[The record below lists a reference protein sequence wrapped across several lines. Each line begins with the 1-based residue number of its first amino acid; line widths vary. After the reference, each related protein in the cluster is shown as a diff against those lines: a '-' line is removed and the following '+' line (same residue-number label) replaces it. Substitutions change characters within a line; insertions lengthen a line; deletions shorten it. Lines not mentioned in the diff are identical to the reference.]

1 MNRSLKDQVY
11 IISGAAGGLG
21 STLAKRCAAAGARL
35 VLTDRPGADLDG
47 VWRRLEIDPDN
58 VLLHP
63 ADIADAGT
71 GRALAA
77 AAHKRFGRLDGG
89 VACAGVI
96 FFSPLLELPVEH
108 WDTTMAVNLKGTF
121 FFLQGLAREM
131 VERGTRPGS
140 LVAISASSANG
151 PRPNNADYG
160 ASKLAV
166 EHVTRTFALELAPHG
181 IRVNCVSPGIIP
193 TPMWEK
199 VDRDRGALLGLKE
212 GELTEKMID
221 AVPMGRLGETDEIAA
236 AIHYFLSND
245 SQFTTGQVLGV
256 DGGWSLA
263 HA

>member
-1 MNRSLKDQVY
+1 MNRSLENQVY

-21 STLAKRCAAAGARL
+21 STLAKRCVAAGARL
-35 VLTDRPGADLDG
+35 VLTDRPDTDLASIRQQLDT
-47 VWRRLEIDPDN
+47 DPQN
-58 VLLHP
+58 ILLHP
-63 ADIADAGT
+63 GDIADAGT
-71 GRALAA
+71 GRALAEA
-77 AAHKRFGRLDGG
+77 AYGHFGRLDGG

-96 FFSPLLELPVEH
+96 FFSPLLDLPPEH

-121 FFLQGLAREM
+121 YFLQGLARKMIEQ
-131 VERGTRPGS
+131 GTRPGS
-140 LVAISASSANG
+140 LVSISASSANG

-160 ASKLAV
+160 ASKLAI
-166 EHVTRTFALELAPHG
+166 EHVTRTFALELAARG

-193 TPMWEK
+193 TPMWKK

>member
-1 MNRSLKDQVY
+1 MYRSLKDQVY

-21 STLAKRCAAAGARL
+21 STLAKRCAAAGAKL
-35 VLTDRPGADLDG
+35 VLTDRPDTDLTAVQRQLDT
-47 VWRRLEIDPDN
+47 DPQN

-71 GRALAA
+71 GRTLADGA
-77 AAHKRFGRLDGG
+77 FEKFGRLDGG

-96 FFSPLLELPVEH
+96 FFSPLLDLPSEH

-121 FFLQGLAREM
+121 FFLQGLARKMIEI
-131 VERGTRPGS
+131 GTPAGS
-140 LVAISASSANG
+140 LVSISASSANG

-160 ASKLAV
+160 ASKLAI
-166 EHVTRTFALELAPHG
+166 EHVTRTFALDLAPRG
-181 IRVNCVSPGIIP
+181 IRVNCISPGIIP
-193 TPMWEK
+193 TPMWKK

-212 GELTEKMID
+212 GELTEKMIG
-221 AVPMGRLGETDEIAA
+221 AVPLGRLGEIDEIAA
-236 AIHYFLSND
+236 AIHYFLSDD

-263 HA
+263 NA